1 VKTAATSG
9 NQEEGS
15 MATRTEDTRVRGV
28 SARPRGVDETK
39 AAFKTTEFMAYVAT
53 VVAVLIASA
62 IDDGIDGRLAWILVT
77 ALTVGYMLSRGFAK
91 SGSRHR
97 EGNDTI

>member
-1 VKTAATSG
+1 
-9 NQEEGS
+9 
-15 MATRTEDTRVRGV
+15 MATRTEDARLRADEQRVRGV

-53 VVAVLIASA
+53 VAVVLIASA

-91 SGSRHR
+91 SGSRHHEDR
-97 EGNDTI
+97 DTI

>member
-1 VKTAATSG
+1 
-9 NQEEGS
+9 
-15 MATRTEDTRVRGV
+15 MATRTEGERVQGV

-39 AAFKTTEFMAYVAT
+39 AAFKTTEFMAYVAA
-53 VVAVLIASA
+53 VASVLIASA

-91 SGSRHR
+91 SGSRHC